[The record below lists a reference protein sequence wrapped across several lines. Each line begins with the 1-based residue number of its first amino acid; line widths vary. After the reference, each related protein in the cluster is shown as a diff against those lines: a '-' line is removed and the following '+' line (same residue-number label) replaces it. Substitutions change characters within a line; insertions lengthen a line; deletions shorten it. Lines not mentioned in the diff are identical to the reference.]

1 MDWQRSEDTQLLHPI
16 DAAWVG
22 DRGPIPATGAWLP
35 GDPVGDRKFVEIT
48 GFTTQAQVTFD
59 RVTIAYETWGTLAPD
74 GSNAVLIL
82 HALTG
87 DSHVAGAAGE
97 AHATAGWWSEIVG
110 PGLTIDTDRWFVV
123 APNVL
128 GGCQGSTGPA
138 SIASD
143 GTAYGSRF
151 PYLSIRDQAAA
162 YHRFADELGIA
173 SFAAVIGGSMGG
185 MHSLEF
191 ALQAPERVQALASLA
206 APAATAADQ
215 IAYCGLQIEAIERD
229 PHWHGGDYYDAPG
242 GGGPHRGLA
251 LARRMAMLNY
261 RSEAE
266 VNERFGRNLQSR
278 IEPQHGG
285 RFQVE
290 SYLDVHG
297 NRFTRRFDAGSYRT
311 LATSMTSHDIGRDR
325 GGVEAAAAALTM
337 PALVLGIDSDRTF
350 PLADQ
355 RRLAAALPNSV
366 TGSDPFVME
375 SPYGHDAFLIES
387 QVVAAAL
394 RLLPPLGVLPA

>member
-1 MDWQRSEDTQLLHPI
+1 MDWQRSEDTQLLQAI
-16 DAAWVG
+16 DSAWQG
-22 DRGPIPATGAWLP
+22 DRGLIPATGAWLP
-35 GDPVGDRKFVEIT
+35 GDPVGGREFVT
-48 GFTTQAQVTFD
+48 LDGFTTDAGVTLG
-59 RVTIAYETWGTLAPD
+59 RATIAYESWGELAPD

-87 DSHVAGAAGE
+87 DSHVRGEAGP
-97 AHATAGWWSEIVG
+97 AHATAGWWPEIVG
-110 PGLTIDTDRWFVV
+110 PGLAIDTDRWFVV

-138 SIASD
+138 SISPD
-143 GTAYGSRF
+143 GTEFGSRF
-151 PYLSIRDQAAA
+151 PYLSIRDQARA
-162 YHRFADELGIA
+162 HHLFADELGIDRL
-173 SFAAVIGGSMGG
+173 AAVIGGSMGG
-185 MHSLEF
+185 MHALEF
-191 ALQAPERVQALASLA
+191 ALLNPDRTGALAALA

-215 IAYCGLQIEAIERD
+215 VAYCGLQIESIERD
-229 PHWHGGDYYDAPG
+229 AHWHGGDYYDAPN

-266 VNERFGRNLQSR
+266 INERFARNLQSS

-311 LATSMTSHDIGRDR
+311 LSISMASHDIGRDR
-325 GGVEAAAAALTM
+325 GGIEAAAAQLTM
-337 PALVLGIDSDRTF
+337 PTLVLGIDTDRTF
-350 PLADQ
+350 PLGDQ
-355 RRLAAALPNSV
+355 RRLAQALPNSV
-366 TGSDPFVME
+366 TGDEPHVMS

-387 QVVAAAL
+387 AAVTQAL
-394 RLLPPLGVLPA
+394 QLLPPLQPQG